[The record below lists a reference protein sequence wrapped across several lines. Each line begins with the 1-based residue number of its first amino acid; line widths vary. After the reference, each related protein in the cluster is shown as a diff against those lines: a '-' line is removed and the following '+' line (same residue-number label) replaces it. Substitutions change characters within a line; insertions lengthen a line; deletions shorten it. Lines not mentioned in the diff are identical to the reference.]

1 MHDSRNLARYATGS
15 RLYQWHTHAF
25 HERVLELVREAA
37 PRTVLDAGCGEGFV
51 AGFLGE
57 RVPGLEITGVD
68 DSEGAIEYAREHF
81 GAHGTFEVGSVYALP
96 YADGQFDLVLCSE
109 VLEHLDRPDE
119 ALAELK
125 RVARRH
131 VLLSVPL
138 EPYFDGLNRF
148 ARRFGIGGDPG
159 HVNFWTRE
167 GWERYVHRHFE
178 HAKTDT
184 KLIYNLA
191 LADVSGA

>member
-1 MHDSRNLARYATGS
+1 V
-15 RLYQWHTHAF
+15 F

-51 AGFLGE
+51 AGFIGE
-57 RVPGLEITGVD
+57 RMPGVEITGID
-68 DSEGAIEYAREHF
+68 DSAGAVEYAREHF

-96 YADGQFDLVLCSE
+96 YADRQFDLVLCSE
-109 VLEHLDRPDE
+109 VLEHLDRPEE

-138 EPYFDGLNRF
+138 EPYFDGLNRLG
-148 ARRFGIGGDPG
+148 RRLGVGGDPG

-167 GWERYVHRHFE
+167 TWARWVHRHFE
-178 HAKTDT
+178 DVQTDT

-191 LADVSGA
+191 LARVG